1 MKLHPRKTRLPSICV
16 ECGLCCDGTLY
27 TDILF
32 SRDENYPKIEKEKKR
47 FPNLKYSTNTRGTDP
62 GWRTKLTPC
71 QHLGT
76 EKENCC
82 GIYEDRPDICSS
94 HDCWLLLE
102 YNAGFKSYGFAVNE
116 INRIKALQDELRIKG
131 YTQEQIGKKI
141 RAMGELDAFYSSSEK
156 HEYMKKRL
164 KKG

>member
-1 MKLHPRKTRLPSICV
+1 LKTRLPSICI

-27 TDILF
+27 SDVVF
-32 SRDENYPKIEKEKKR
+32 SRDKDDPRIEKEKQR
-47 FPNLKYSTNTRGTDP
+47 FEKLEYKKAPHDRESP
-62 GWRTKLTPC
+62 AWRIPLTPC
-71 QHLGT
+71 QFLGT

-102 YNAGFKSYGFAVNE
+102 YNAGFKTYGFAVNE

-131 YTQEQIGKKI
+131 LTQAEIGSQI
-141 RAMGELDAFYSSSEK
+141 RRMGELDAFYGTREK
-156 HEYMKKRL
+156 YDYMEKRL

>member
-1 MKLHPRKTRLPSICV
+1 MDTRLPSICI

-27 TDILF
+27 SDVVF
-32 SRDENYPKIEKEKKR
+32 GRDSDDPSIKKEKKR
-47 FPNLKYSTNTRGTDP
+47 FKTLEFTAAKHDEEPA
-62 GWRTKLTPC
+62 WRIPLTPC
-71 QHLGT
+71 QFLGT

-102 YNAGFKSYGFAVNE
+102 YNAGFKTYGFAVNE

-131 YTQEQIGKKI
+131 LNQEQIGHRI
-141 RAMGELDAFYSSSEK
+141 RKMGELDAFYGTPEK
-156 HEYMKKRL
+156 YDYMEKRL